1 MQRIFR
7 LRHKGLRSTGLGAIF
22 AMLLWVSMGVEAQP
36 AKSSEFISTVYKLD
50 PVIYDVKGMGNWKK
64 GRQSGQVR
72 LVITRTS
79 RRDDVFL
86 QWVVWDKK
94 GPKEIKST
102 VQISEIQQ
110 MANFK
115 TTFIRREKGLK
126 NRQIVLGLENQYDKT
141 QSRVIIQVQ
150 DMGLYTCQ
158 FE

>member
-1 MQRIFR
+1 MYWRIK
-7 LRHKGLRSTGLGAIF
+7 LRVTWLMAIYAGVLVFSLGAQ
-22 AMLLWVSMGVEAQP
+22 AQP

-64 GRQSGQVR
+64 GREAGQVR

-86 QWVVWDKK
+86 QWITWDKK
-94 GPKEIKST
+94 GPKNIKST
-102 VQISEIQQ
+102 VQISEIQLE
-110 MANFK
+110 ANFK
-115 TTFIRREKGLK
+115 TTFIRREKGKK

-141 QSRVIIQVQ
+141 SSRAIIQVQ
-150 DMGLYTCQ
+150 DVGLYTCQ

>member
-1 MQRIFR
+1 MLRVLRFR
-7 LRHKGLRSTGLGAIF
+7 ATWLGTACV
-22 AMLLWVSMGVEAQP
+22 MLLCVSLGIEAQP
-36 AKSSEFISTVYKLD
+36 AKGSEFISTVYKLD

-86 QWVVWDKK
+86 QWIVWDKK

-115 TTFIRREKGLK
+115 TTFIRREKGEK
-126 NRQIVLGLENQYDKT
+126 NRQIVLGLENQHDKT

-150 DMGLYTCQ
+150 NVGLYTCQ